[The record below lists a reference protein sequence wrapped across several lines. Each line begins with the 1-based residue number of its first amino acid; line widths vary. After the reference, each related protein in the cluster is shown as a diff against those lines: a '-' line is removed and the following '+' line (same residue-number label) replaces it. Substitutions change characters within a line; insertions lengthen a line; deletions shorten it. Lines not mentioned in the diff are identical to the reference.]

1 MSKSSFDD
9 LSLKEGNKKS
19 HLSKDLQSLRDGS
32 KNAVPAV
39 PLSLP
44 GGWAQPLCT
53 ISLSRRMGE
62 SLLHDNG
69 QTPSAPKGVA
79 SQHGSSGASDAIPS
93 PPPRTIRRL
102 SEAGCEIAFSPSWHF
117 LNMGA
122 LYQLPPLPVKRKIS
136 QGGGRGAKRGRAE
149 SSPPG
154 PAGFCGIWD
163 YTLFQNRYS
172 ITANWARVALPVGF
186 SVPAL
191 VPPMMPPAVAHCR
204 GSTA

>member
-93 PPPRTIRRL
+93 PPPRTTRRL

-122 LYQLPPLPVKRKIS
+122 LYQLPPCPSREKFPRAEAAARKGAGRRVLRPAPPDLVGFWITRCS
-136 QGGGRGAKRGRAE
+136 RTGTASPRTGRG
-149 SSPPG
+149 
-154 PAGFCGIWD
+154 W
-163 YTLFQNRYS
+163 
-172 ITANWARVALPVGF
+172 
-186 SVPAL
+186 
-191 VPPMMPPAVAHCR
+191 HCR
-204 GSTA
+204 WDSASRRWCRR

>member
-1 MSKSSFDD
+1 MRAYPGISPELRERQDGRAVSRPKNV
-9 LSLKEGNKKS
+9 SLPADSRGKRR
-19 HLSKDLQSLRDGS
+19 LRGRFFGIGRET
-32 KNAVPAV
+32 PCLTGP
-39 PLSLP
+39 PLSSASRQFP
-44 GGWAQPLCT
+44 GFEALSSPNSQLQCGQP
-53 ISLSRRMGE
+53 E
-62 SLLHDNG
+62 
-69 QTPSAPKGVA
+69 
-79 SQHGSSGASDAIPS
+79 
-93 PPPRTIRRL
+93 
-102 SEAGCEIAFSPSWHF
+102 E
-117 LNMGA
+117 
-122 LYQLPPLPVKRKIS
+122 
-136 QGGGRGAKRGRAE
+136 RGRAE